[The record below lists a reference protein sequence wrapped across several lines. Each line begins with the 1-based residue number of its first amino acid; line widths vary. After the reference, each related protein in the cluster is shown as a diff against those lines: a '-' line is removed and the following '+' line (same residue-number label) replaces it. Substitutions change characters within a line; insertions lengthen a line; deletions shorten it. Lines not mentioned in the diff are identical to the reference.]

1 MLSRP
6 QLFFNVF
13 IFSDYKS
20 NTFPLGG
27 NAIIIQK
34 KLKKHYNYI
43 SAYEVKASYNPTPID
58 FGI

>member
-20 NTFPLGG
+20 NTFPLGE
-27 NAIIIQK
+27 NAIIMHK
-34 KLKKHYNYI
+34 KFKNTIITYLYMK
-43 SAYEVKASYNPTPID
+43 
-58 FGI
+58 